1 MKLIPLRKAIECTG
15 LWAKTLRKYA
25 DQGLV
30 RSVRTPGGMRLYDET
45 DLLSLGSENQSQK
58 KQTQSVTA
66 SSAVASKETT
76 LARQSPTS
84 MDSSPKQKSSKTSAR
99 DSTTSGKV
107 LEPYWNELCAQI
119 SSRLLLPHR
128 DRLTRFGFELIEY
141 LVCLNGGK
149 ILVGDQSTSSPEAE
163 LTADLLSIIHVFSC
177 RIHGLRKYRN
187 QIKKILI
194 YLSADQ
200 RRLVRTWFGAARY
213 VFNKTIELLR
223 DGDVKRIGKLLKQ
236 IF

>member
-15 LWAKTLRKYA
+15 LCAKTLRKYA

-45 DLLSLGSENQSQK
+45 DLLSLGSEKSEPEK
-58 KQTQSVTA
+58 TDTICYCLLSSSKQRDD
-66 SSAVASKETT
+66 
-76 LARQSPTS
+76 LARQVAYLHGLFPEAEIIK
-84 MDSSPKQKSSKTSAR
+84 DIG
-99 DSTTSGKV
+99 SGLNYKRKGLRAI
-107 LEPYWNELCAQI
+107 LERIVRPDKLTIVVA
-119 SSRLLLPHR
+119 HR

-187 QIKKILI
+187 QIKKDSDLP
-194 YLSADQ
+194 LGGPTEAS
-200 RRLVRTWFGAARY
+200 
-213 VFNKTIELLR
+213 
-223 DGDVKRIGKLLKQ
+223 
-236 IF
+236 